1 MDGVLIGF
9 SVVAVLVIVGTVTAA
24 LSKDV
29 SQRIQRG
36 ATPLVYYI
44 TNPCLMVVLVA
55 QTDVRLIAGLYA
67 PLALVI
73 ALITG
78 LCFVLFGLLARRST
92 ADIAVGAMASSYVNA
107 GNIGVP
113 IALYVVGST
122 APVVSVLLGQLLV
135 LAPIYLTI
143 FGLIAQRGRA
153 AEDPAR
159 MKSTVGTVLRS
170 LFNPVTLGVLVGG
183 ALSLAGWQPPEVI
196 WEPIRMVGEASIPLM
211 LIIYGI
217 ALHQERP
224 FTVRAK
230 LPDSMVS
237 TVCKTLVMPLVAWV
251 AGGPVM
257 GLSGTDLLGV
267 VAMAAL
273 PTAQNV
279 YLFGLQYGMSTTVP
293 KDVTFISSFLSL
305 PVTLLAAWLL
315 AV

>member
-1 MDGVLIGF
+1 MDGVLLGF
-9 SVVAVLVIVGTVTAA
+9 SVVAVLVVVGTVTSA

-29 SQRIQRG
+29 ATRIQRG

-44 TNPCLMVVLVA
+44 TNPCLMVVLVS

-67 PLALVI
+67 PLALGTAVVT
-73 ALITG
+73 A
-78 LCFVLFGLLARRST
+78 LCFVVFGLLARRT
-92 ADIAVGAMASSYVNA
+92 VGDIAVGAMASSYVNA

-135 LAPIYLTI
+135 LAPLYLTV
-143 FGLIAQRGRA
+143 FGLIAERSRT
-153 AEDPAR
+153 AEGATP
-159 MKSTVGTVLRS
+159 KSRYGTILRS
-170 LFNPVTLGVLVGG
+170 MFNPVTLGVLVGG
-183 ALSLAGWQPPEVI
+183 ALSLADWQPHEVV

-217 ALHQERP
+217 ALQQERP
-224 FTVRAK
+224 FKVRERI
-230 LPDSMVS
+230 PDSAVS
-237 TVCKTLVMPLVAWV
+237 TACKTLVMPLVAWAL
-251 AGGPVM
+251 AGPLV
-257 GLSGTDLLGV
+257 GLSGTELLGV

-279 YLFGLQYGMSTTVP
+279 YLFGVHYGMTTTVP
-293 KDVTFISSFLSL
+293 KDVTFASSFLAL

-315 AV
+315 AM